1 MFTMMNSA
9 RLGVGVE
16 GLAAGEAALQK
27 ARTFARERLQGRSVD
42 GGSPS
47 PIIAHPDVRRMLLTM
62 RARVEA
68 MRALLYIVAA
78 AVDLER
84 WAPDARERERGG
96 AFASLLTPVAKAW
109 CTDLGV
115 EIASLGIQV
124 HGGMGYIEETGAAQ
138 ILRDARIAPI
148 YEGTNGIQAIDLVT
162 RKLPIADGRAMRDL
176 LHDVAETA
184 NRLGGHPG
192 WELEGA
198 NLTSAGAAVAA
209 ATDHLLAAEP
219 SDALAGASSY
229 LAMVGCLVGG
239 WAMARSALV
248 CLGTADLG
256 LAEGFRRAKLTT
268 ARFYLGETLPE
279 AAALLPA
286 VTAGARILFE
296 IDP

>member
-1 MFTMMNSA
+1 
-9 RLGVGVE
+9 
-16 GLAAGEAALQK
+16 
-27 ARTFARERLQGRSVD
+27 
-42 GGSPS
+42 
-47 PIIAHPDVRRMLLTM
+47 
-62 RARVEA
+62 
-68 MRALLYIVAA
+68 
-78 AVDLER
+78 
-84 WAPDARERERGG
+84 
-96 AFASLLTPVAKAW
+96 
-109 CTDLGV
+109 
-115 EIASLGIQV
+115 
-124 HGGMGYIEETGAAQ
+124 
-138 ILRDARIAPI
+138 
-148 YEGTNGIQAIDLVT
+148 
-162 RKLPIADGRAMRDL
+162 MRDL

-198 NLTSAGAAVAA
+198 TLTSAGAAVAA
-209 ATDHLLAAEP
+209 ATDHLLAAQP
-219 SDALAGASSY
+219 SDALAGASPY

-256 LAEGFRRAKLTT
+256 LAEDFRRAKLTT